1 VQNYIDHQYRSLLD
15 SRIRSGRASPFMA
28 VHSDQALSEQ
38 TISNVPLY
46 GCGALAWERNS
57 EATTLLCDYKMLL
70 AAWIINTCSS
80 SRRNCIE
87 SKLQEIDTCRYR
99 TTMSS
104 YHDAR
109 LCRVSTCAERAEDC
123 LPGPRQLLL
132 KAQMI
137 KITFQVQQ
145 LVTQEEEQ
153 EYTRC

>member
-1 VQNYIDHQYRSLLD
+1 
-15 SRIRSGRASPFMA
+15 MA
-28 VHSDQALSEQ
+28 VERLPGDGIQRPLLS
-38 TISNVPLY
+38 
-46 GCGALAWERNS
+46 CMR
-57 EATTLLCDYKMLL
+57 
-70 AAWIINTCSS
+70 
-80 SRRNCIE
+80 
-87 SKLQEIDTCRYR
+87 LQEVGCMDDQHFFQLKEELVLNPSCRRSTHVRYR
-99 TTMSS
+99 TTMQS

-145 LVTQEEEQ
+145 LVTQEQQ